1 MMKSLKLFAF
11 FIIFFLHSISSFSQ
25 TIVLKKV
32 DVSKIKAKVLS
43 EVKVY
48 EMSSDFK
55 KFGGISGLK
64 IISPKDASYPSAQFD
79 FYFLSDDGFYL
90 KANPE
95 FDKQNNLKSF
105 KIKNIVP
112 LKSEENKILM
122 GDKTEGDA
130 EAIDIK
136 NGDIFIAFERN
147 HRVLRYANE
156 KKPEHFINPENFK
169 NLISNEGIEAMGFI
183 KNQLLLITENSK
195 ASPQTVKAYLYRNNI
210 LTIFYY
216 PLYKNYNPTDL
227 TILNDNEILVLERSY
242 TPNFGNRARILTF
255 QYSDIKENEIVRPKQ
270 LVKLK
275 PPFPLDNYE
284 AIGNI
289 QITEQ
294 LYKLFIVSDNNFNPK
309 QKNLLIEFNYKK

>member
-64 IISPKDASYPSAQFD
+64 IISHKDASYPSAQFD

>member
-1 MMKSLKLFAF
+1 MKSLKLFAF
-11 FIIFFLHSISSFSQ
+11 FIIFFLHFTISFSQ

-43 EVKVY
+43 GVKVY

-105 KIKNIVP
+105 KIKNFVP

-136 NGDIFIAFERN
+136 NGDILIAFERN

-156 KKPEHFINPENFK
+156 KKPDHFINPENFK

>member
-255 QYSDIKENEIVRPKQ
+255 QYSDIKENEIVKPKQ